1 MQNARKRYNPKT
13 LCDITESHFCFFFTT
28 FASETKYIIYN
39 NTENN
44 ETTINA

>member
-1 MQNARKRYNPKT
+1 MRKRYKNKT
-13 LCDITESHFCFFFTT
+13 LCDITESRFCVFFST